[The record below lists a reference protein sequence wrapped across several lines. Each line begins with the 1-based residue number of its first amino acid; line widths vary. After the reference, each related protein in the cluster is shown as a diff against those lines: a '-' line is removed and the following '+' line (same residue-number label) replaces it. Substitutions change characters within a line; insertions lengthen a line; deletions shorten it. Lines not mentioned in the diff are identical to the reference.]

1 MNVLV
6 EELDPTDKTGWWNR
20 TQWVVHLRKSNLQH
34 LSTDEPELK
43 ICRRRGRPS
52 LEPASTDI
60 VTEIE

>member
-43 ICRRRGRPS
+43 IVADAVDQAWNPPRPT
-52 LEPASTDI
+52 LWPR
-60 VTEIE
+60 